1 MQNTP
6 LALKAIYCRYKST
19 VANLATLHKVYL
31 CNSLYQGSKTF
42 PKSRSHFKILDV
54 RSVKEC
60 KFCTN
65 DRQILEATIP
75 NLLTWVTLFQAFVI
89 HVLNKHITYS
99 VKCKLHVTTRPVIS
113 SCASC
118 FVDWTVSLK
127 TAKVKFGLR
136 VKQGLYYN

>member
-19 VANLATLHKVYL
+19 VANLATLHTVYL

-54 RSVKEC
+54 RSVIEC

-65 DRQILEATIP
+65 NPQISEATIQ

-89 HVLNKHITYS
+89 HALNKHITYS

-118 FVDWTVSLK
+118 FVD
-127 TAKVKFGLR
+127 
-136 VKQGLYYN
+136 